1 MNVVDSCAWL
11 EYFADGPNASFFAS
25 AIEDVERL
33 LVPTVCIYEVFKK
46 VFAERGED
54 AALQA
59 VALMRQGTVVDF
71 DFTLALHAATIS
83 REQKIP
89 FADSIVYAT
98 ALSRSAVVWTQ
109 DTHFENLEAV
119 RYRTRK

>member
-71 DFTLALHAATIS
+71 DFTLALRAATIS

-109 DTHFENLEAV
+109 DAHFENLEAV